1 VVVFFHSYLDRLWWS
16 ELDLQIESRMSDYG
30 RANPYK
36 RNGGWFIEIGPF
48 NSSKDALQALLL
60 RILVRRGE
68 RIVRLSPERRKRTTR
83 RKK

>member
-1 VVVFFHSYLDRLWWS
+1 MS
-16 ELDLQIESRMSDYG
+16 EQS

-48 NSSKDALQALLL
+48 TTSKDALQALLL

-68 RIVRLSPERRKRTTR
+68 RIVRLSPQ
-83 RKK
+83 RKKRNPRSKK

>member
-1 VVVFFHSYLDRLWWS
+1 
-16 ELDLQIESRMSDYG
+16 MSNNE

-48 NSSKDALQALLL
+48 TTSKDALQALLL

-68 RIVRLSPERRKRTTR
+68 RIVRLSPARRRRTPR